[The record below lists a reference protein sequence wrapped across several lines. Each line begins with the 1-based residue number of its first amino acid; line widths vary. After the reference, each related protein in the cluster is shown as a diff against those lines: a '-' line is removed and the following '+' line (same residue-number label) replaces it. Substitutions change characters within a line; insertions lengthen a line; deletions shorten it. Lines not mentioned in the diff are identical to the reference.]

1 MDADRFRALARPG
14 RIIPVFR
21 ERLADTLTPVS
32 AFLRIRRGAR
42 AAFLLES
49 VEGGERMGRYSFL
62 GRDPHLV
69 IEARGR
75 QLRRIDGAGARE
87 EEGDFFDAIRQ
98 EAASSEA
105 VDVPNLPPFD
115 GGGVGF
121 IGYDAVRL
129 IERIP
134 DRHGPGADLPDA
146 SFGFY
151 DEVLA
156 FDHVRH
162 RIQIIANVRIGEGGR
177 SVESSWRDAQR
188 RIDALEDLL
197 AEPARER
204 VHPRSSGETARESTF
219 TREAFEEAVGQ
230 GKEAIRA
237 GEIFQIV
244 LSQRFRQP
252 VAADP
257 FTVYR
262 ALRALNPS
270 PYLFHLED
278 HRNDGD
284 RAILGSSPE
293 TLVRVRDRI
302 ASIRPIAGTRPRGA
316 TEEEDRRLEE
326 ELLRDEKELAE
337 HMMLVDLGRNDIGRI
352 ARFGTVRLP
361 RLKVVERYSH
371 VMHIVTQVDGE
382 LRPEFSAVDALRA
395 GFPAGTVSGAPKIR
409 AMELIDELEP
419 SRRGVYAGAVGYL
432 DYRGNLDT
440 AIAIRTLVL
449 RDGVAD
455 VQAGAGIVADSVPS
469 REYDETVHKANAL
482 FAAIRLAERGLA

>member
-1 MDADRFRALARPG
+1 MDASRFRALAKPG

-32 AFLRIRRGAR
+32 AFLRIRRGSR

-49 VEGGERMGRYSFL
+49 VEGGERVGRYSFL

-75 QLRRIDGAGARE
+75 RLRRIDATGVRE
-87 EEGDFFDAIRQ
+87 EEGDFFDAIRR
-98 EAASSEA
+98 EAASREA

-134 DRHGPGADLPDA
+134 DRHGPAADLPDA

-162 RIQIIANVRIGEGGR
+162 RIQIIANVRIDEGGR
-177 SVESSWRDAQR
+177 STASAWREAEQ

-204 VHPRSSGETARESTF
+204 VRPRSSGEAARESTF
-219 TREAFEEAVGQ
+219 TREAFEEAVRQ

-278 HRNDGD
+278 GE

-316 TEEEDRRLEE
+316 TEEEDRRLEQD
-326 ELLRDEKELAE
+326 LLRDEKELAE
-337 HMMLVDLGRNDIGRI
+337 HMMLVDLGRNDIGRV

-361 RLKVVERYSH
+361 RLMAVERYSH
-371 VMHIVTQVDGE
+371 VMHIVTQVDGD
-382 LRPEFSAVDALRA
+382 LRPDLSAIDALRA

-482 FAAIRLAERGLA
+482 FAAIRLAEGGLA